1 MVVPVLRRRC
11 LAVMLAPEPAAG
23 NAAGLTRRWVSAAR
37 AVGGGGPGL
46 VTPPQQMNAE
56 VPRWVSVSVAV
67 RPSADASGWGRAM
80 VNVPAPVPPT
90 AWLAVPAN
98 VL

>member
-1 MVVPVLRRRC
+1 M
-11 LAVMLAPEPAAG
+11 
-23 NAAGLTRRWVSAAR
+23 
-37 AVGGGGPGL
+37 
-46 VTPPQQMNAE
+46 TPPQQMNAE

-98 VL
+98 VSPWPGQPGAPGFSNTSPNIVWPGVPLA